1 MARGLVSVWL
11 RSLGLNDATV
21 ASFKKAGIDTPDALA
36 GLSLSDYDS
45 LGVDD
50 EESRAKLFILVQRI
64 RLAVRGDDSSDSSDP
79 VEQSPGEE
87 DEYSVDLDHIATEDN
102 ASAGVISDLSQTIQK
117 KPLQPSKAEPTKKI
131 ETSTASGI
139 ENNKNY
145 DYSSDDLD
153 PAKSK
158 LMPPSPS
165 KPKILSPSKLKFPS
179 PSKLKLPSTSKLTKL
194 MKLPSP
200 SKLTE
205 LMSDTE
211 NSPKTV
217 STAKTMLFHMRK
229 TRSRLSLAG
238 RKKTSESSAS
248 LKIKSNSTENVKA
261 ADEKLLQNSTQPTS
275 DRLTRN
281 LAGENLLDEGYRPE
295 TGSDSQDSNIP
306 NGKTRHI
313 ERVVSTR
320 ASTTA
325 THAYSAPPRNFEK
338 TENLS
343 SDLRDKNI
351 GTSRSK
357 SNEGRRKKEYLNA
370 HQMAGVTECK
380 NIVND
385 TPHRPNTR
393 LSLRIYKESL
403 VESHENDSNGRTKPS
418 HNGNKKNM
426 PSTDCIE
433 TNKTHDSYHR
443 NTRLGPR
450 VEVKSSL
457 QRISERSERRSI
469 PKFGVN
475 ASCLHSSADSESSI
489 GSGSYKRKSAIH
501 ANNARIS
508 REKLIRNRRKTMA
521 NPNYSENKGL
531 IRRFSNIAGNTENN
545 FNGNKF
551 KPEIHSQTSS
561 KKAHNTINVVPE
573 KDVNPSRRVLRSSSL
588 DLRPKSETIKKD
600 TTSSRRSSSVRR
612 QKKSVNS
619 GINTNAS
626 VFVHGR
632 PEDKSWGALINRQRK
647 LTAGISSDECFASP
661 KNSNNLYEDDDDS
674 DRSVDEDMQIRVT
687 VRKRPMSS
695 SEKARDEVDVIQP
708 LGGRG
713 KLSVHQAR
721 TRVDLSKEVETAT
734 FAFDNVFTETA
745 NNYKIYNKAVKNLIP
760 TAFIGGRA
768 SVFAYGQTGSGKT
781 FTMMGS
787 ALTGLNAAQMNETMH
802 FEDKA
807 NLGLYYLAAL
817 DVFKLVE
824 RNEFSHL
831 IVGVSLFEIYGAG
844 GKLFD
849 LLNKRKA
856 VKCLEDSKGKVC
868 FPGLSEQIID
878 SAENLM
884 EIINAGAENRSTGT
898 TSANADSSRS
908 HAVLQLTLRNK
919 RSRNNAEHGRLT
931 FIDLA
936 GSERGADTDRA
947 CKTTRTEGQ
956 EINRSLLALKE
967 VIRALATGKSAQH
980 IPFRGS
986 KLTQVLKDS
995 FVGPNT
1001 RTVVV
1006 ACIAPNLSNC
1016 ETTLNTIRYVDRIKQ
1031 KDPRS
1036 IDLNKVVKPKIK
1048 TPSCS
1053 DYLQFALKSDIKP
1066 NQEPKTSAELEDIF
1080 DESWVSSSVGHES
1093 YSLDDFNAKNDPGTK
1108 KESCYI
1114 DVKGELGNSES
1125 TPLSVD
1131 SLLSSYSDSNRIKGR
1146 VKEAAENLMSSHRS
1160 TMTKM
1165 MVMVKQEMALV
1176 NETDSGHDSMER
1188 YVRKLQIIQ
1197 ESKLEMVKSLR
1208 ELLSH
1213 YATAREN
1220 VLDKNED
1227 KLHVESYLSDMDS
1240 IEDLRA

>member
-1 MARGLVSVWL
+1 
-11 RSLGLNDATV
+11 
-21 ASFKKAGIDTPDALA
+21 LA
-36 GLSLSDYDS
+36 D
-45 LGVDD
+45 
-50 EESRAKLFILVQRI
+50 
-64 RLAVRGDDSSDSSDP
+64 
-79 VEQSPGEE
+79 
-87 DEYSVDLDHIATEDN
+87 
-102 ASAGVISDLSQTIQK
+102 
-117 KPLQPSKAEPTKKI
+117 
-131 ETSTASGI
+131 
-139 ENNKNY
+139 
-145 DYSSDDLD
+145 
-153 PAKSK
+153 
-158 LMPPSPS
+158 
-165 KPKILSPSKLKFPS
+165 
-179 PSKLKLPSTSKLTKL
+179 
-194 MKLPSP
+194 
-200 SKLTE
+200 
-205 LMSDTE
+205 
-211 NSPKTV
+211 
-217 STAKTMLFHMRK
+217 
-229 TRSRLSLAG
+229 
-238 RKKTSESSAS
+238 
-248 LKIKSNSTENVKA
+248 
-261 ADEKLLQNSTQPTS
+261 
-275 DRLTRN
+275 
-281 LAGENLLDEGYRPE
+281 ENLLDEGHCPE
-295 TGSDSQDSNIP
+295 TASDSQDSNRI
-306 NGKTRHI
+306 NSQTRHI
-313 ERVVSTR
+313 ERVVTTR

-325 THAYSAPPRNFEK
+325 THTHSAPPRTFEK

-351 GTSRSK
+351 GTLRSAK
-357 SNEGRRKKEYLNA
+357 NEGRRRKEYLNG
-370 HQMAGVTECK
+370 HQMDGVTECE

-403 VESHENDSNGRTKPS
+403 VEIHENDSDSRTKQ
-418 HNGNKKNM
+418 GKKQNM
-426 PSTDCIE
+426 PTIDCID
-433 TNKTHDSYHR
+433 TNKTGDSYHR
-443 NTRLGPR
+443 NTRIGPR

-457 QRISERSERRSI
+457 QRISERSERSERRSL
-469 PKFGVN
+469 PKLGVTT
-475 ASCLHSSADSESSI
+475 LHSSTNRENS
-489 GSGSYKRKSAIH
+489 KRKSAIH

-531 IRRFSNIAGNTENN
+531 IRRFSSITGNTENTSS
-545 FNGNKF
+545 GNNF
-551 KPEIHSQTSS
+551 KPEIRSQTSS
-561 KKAHNTINVVPE
+561 KKAYNTISVVPE
-573 KDVNPSRRVLRSSSL
+573 KYVNPSRRVTRSNSL

-612 QKKSVNS
+612 PKKSVNS

-632 PEDKSWGALINRQRK
+632 PEDKSWGALINKQRK
-647 LTAGISSDECFASP
+647 QAAGISSDECFASP
-661 KNSNNLYEDDDDS
+661 KTSNNLYEDDDDS

-745 NNYKIYNKAVKNLIP
+745 NNFKIYNKAVKNLIP

-802 FEDKA
+802 FEDKS

-817 DVFKLVE
+817 DVFKLAE
-824 RNEFSHL
+824 RDEFSHL

-1036 IDLNKVVKPKIK
+1036 IDLNKVVKMKKK
-1048 TPSCS
+1048 TPSSS
-1053 DYLQFALKSDIKP
+1053 DYLQCALKSDIKH
-1066 NQEPKTSAELEDIF
+1066 NQEQKISDEFEDIF
-1080 DESWVSSSVGHES
+1080 DESCVSSSLGHES
-1093 YSLDDFNAKNDPGTK
+1093 YSLDDFNVKNDSGKK

-1114 DVKGELGNSES
+1114 EVTGKLGNSES

-1131 SLLSSYSDSNRIKGR
+1131 SLLSSFSDSNRIQIQ

-1176 NETDSGHDSMER
+1176 NETDSDRDSMER
-1188 YVRKLQIIQ
+1188 YVRKLQTIQ

-1208 ELLSH
+1208 DLLSQ